1 MWIIYDYACIMH
13 NYAYRNQLLRAKFR
27 TWRER
32 GGKGGG
38 EGQIENFA
46 LIAINNQIPTANR
59 RNVPEIATGLGM

>member
-1 MWIIYDYACIMH
+1 MIMPVLCTIMH
-13 NYAYRNQLLRAKFR
+13 TGINYCGPSLGLDG
-27 TWRER
+27 R
-32 GGKGGG
+32 GEGKGG